1 MFVTSLPWGPV
12 MAFLVSSPLTSPSQF
27 IFQSGIL
34 GFDIALAVLISAVI
48 MGLIVGFLATFLER
62 KTRFFKN
69 QFRIKNSQSRPKDED
84 SCCRHNGEESVID
97 ENGETCCTKVSKKE
111 SVLSKLKVNDL
122 LQEVFE
128 LGVKRILF
136 YFIIFIAIGQLIEIF
151 VPTEWVLGLFSPG
164 KIYSVP
170 LAAIIGLPLYVSGS
184 ASLPL
189 LKSLLDIGAGEGAI
203 LAFLI
208 AGQATSVAVIL
219 GISTFIRKK
228 AVIFYISYVLL
239 GAILSG
245 FVYQYFIGI

>member
-1 MFVTSLPWGPV
+1 M
-12 MAFLVSSPLTSPSQF
+12 
-27 IFQSGIL
+27 
-34 GFDIALAVLISAVI
+34 
-48 MGLIVGFLATFLER
+48 
-62 KTRFFKN
+62 N
-69 QFRIKNSQSRPKDED
+69 NSK
-84 SCCRHNGEESVID
+84 ESVID

-136 YFIIFIAIGQLIEIF
+136 YFIIFIAIGQLIGIF

-164 KIYSVP
+164 KIYSIP

-189 LKSLLDIGAGEGAI
+189 LKSLLDIGAGEGAV

-245 FVYQYFIGI
+245 LTQLKLPIYILIKKG